1 VNCFRTQLYQATQKL
16 EKKLNGQKLK
26 FLNDTSDINYMLKG
40 LQELAEYIY
49 LIKNTDIVDNYIIE
63 NEGNSDIEI
72 EGILFA
78 DKVKI
83 DKDLDFLNNIT
94 PKIKIR
100 TM

>member
-1 VNCFRTQLYQATQKL
+1 
-16 EKKLNGQKLK
+16 
-26 FLNDTSDINYMLKG
+26 MLKG